1 MEKKIFLV
9 ALLLMG
15 VFASIVT
22 VQAQPAWV
30 DAGPDQTVYVGQT
43 VTFILNIPEGC
54 DPGWCFGE
62 IRWDF
67 GDGSPVVIYP
77 VYTDIS
83 IVTVTT
89 HVYATSGTYIA
100 TLGVE
105 VDGVW
110 FEWVYDTCTITVLP
124 VISVSIDIKP
134 GSWPNPIKTKS
145 RGVLPVCIC
154 GTEDFDV
161 MTVDPASVRLY
172 SEDVE
177 EGVAPLRWSWEDVA
191 TPYTTD
197 WGGGHPL
204 GGDGILDLVF
214 HFDTPEA
221 ASVLTLTGNVGETLP
236 LILRGNL
243 KVEYDGISIYGEDYV
258 WIH

>member
-1 MEKKIFLV
+1 MKRKILLV

-15 VFASIVT
+15 VFPSIAIVG
-22 VQAQPAWV
+22 ANSLV

-43 VTFILNIPEGC
+43 VLFSGSVDASDIR
-54 DPGWCFGE
+54 E
-62 IRWDF
+62 IMWDF
-67 GDGSPVVIYP
+67 GDGSPIVSG
-77 VYTDIS
+77 TDPS
-83 IVTVTT
+83 ILTSTT
-89 HVYATSGTYIA
+89 HVYAMAGTYVV

-105 VDGVW
+105 VDCVYYA
-110 FEWVYDTCTITVLP
+110 WVYDNVTITVLP
-124 VISVSIDIKP
+124 LISVSVDIKP
-134 GSWPNPIKTKS
+134 GSWPNPIQTRS

-161 MTVDPASVRLY
+161 MTVDPASVRLH

-197 WGGGHPL
+197 YGGGHAL

-214 HFDTPEA
+214 HFDTPGVA
-221 ASVLTLTGNVGETLP
+221 TVLTLTGNVGETLP
-236 LILRGNL
+236 LILTGNL
-243 KVEYDGISIYGEDYV
+243 FREYDGSLILGQDYV
-258 WIH
+258 RVR